1 MAAVRRGEEE
11 LTAETRREIVHG
23 IAQALAEIYFSEVV
37 EPKPTS
43 EDLLNTAARMRAIH
57 EAVNT
62 AGALLGILDKAA
74 DFGAAEDGETGVIVL
89 PEVMHDPAE

>member
-1 MAAVRRGEEE
+1 M
-11 LTAETRREIVHG
+11 TAETRSEIVRG
-23 IAQALAEIYFSEVV
+23 IAQALAEIYFAEVV

-62 AGALLGILDKAA
+62 ARDLLGILDKAA
-74 DFGAAEDGETGVIVL
+74 GLGAAEDGETGVIVL
-89 PEVMHDPAE
+89 PEVLHDTGE